1 MAMGL
6 RNTTRLRELLKRP
19 GIVVAPGVYD
29 CVSAKLAEG
38 AGYEMVL
45 LTGAGVAASL
55 LGAPD
60 VGLLTLTEL
69 VAQARNIC
77 QATSLPMLADAE
89 TGYGNAINVMRTVR
103 ELEAAGVAGLFIED
117 QVTPKRC
124 GHFEG
129 KELISMEE
137 MEGKIRAACEA
148 RRDPDLVLMART
160 DAREILGLD
169 EAIRRARA
177 YVAAGADMI
186 FIEAPHTL
194 EELRRIGQAVN
205 VPQLANL
212 VEGGKTPL
220 ASVAELEAMGF
231 RVVSFSGSLQ
241 RAAIW
246 AMAEFL
252 DVLKKEGSV
261 ASLYPGH
268 VVSLGERSGLLGLP
282 AFYELE
288 RRFLP
293 GKGA

>member
-1 MAMGL
+1 MGL

-19 GIVVAPGVYD
+19 GVLVAPGVYD
-29 CVSAKLAEG
+29 CVSAKLAER
-38 AGYEMVL
+38 AGYEMAL

-55 LGAPD
+55 LGVPD

-69 VAQARNIC
+69 ATQARNIC
-77 QATSLPMLADAE
+77 RAASLPILADAE

-129 KELISMEE
+129 KELISVEE

-160 DAREILGLD
+160 DAREVLGLD
-169 EAIRRARA
+169 EAIGRARA
-177 YVAAGADMI
+177 YVAAGADTI
-186 FIEAPHTL
+186 FIEAPHTD
-194 EELRRIGQAVN
+194 EELRRIGQTMN

-231 RVVSFSGSLQ
+231 KVVSFSGSLQ
-241 RAAIW
+241 RAAIR

-268 VVSLGERSGLLGLP
+268 VVSLGERSELLGLA

-293 GKGA
+293 GKGT

>member
-1 MAMGL
+1 MGL
-6 RNTTRLRELLKRP
+6 RNTTLLKQLLKRP
-19 GIVVAPGVYD
+19 GILVAPGVYD
-29 CVSAKLAEG
+29 CLSAKLAER
-38 AGYEMVL
+38 AGYEMAL

-55 LGAPD
+55 LGVPD

-69 VAQARNIC
+69 ATQARNIC
-77 QATSLPMLADAE
+77 RAASLPILADAE

-129 KELISMEE
+129 KELISVEE

-160 DAREILGLD
+160 DAREVLGLD

-177 YVAAGADMI
+177 YVAAGADTI

-194 EELRRIGQAVN
+194 GDLRRIGRAVN

-220 ASVAELEAMGF
+220 VSVAELEAMGF
-231 RVVSFSGSLQ
+231 KVVSFSGSLQ
-241 RAAIW
+241 RAAIQ

-268 VVSLGERSGLLGLP
+268 VVSLGERSELLGLP

-293 GKGA
+293 GKGT

>member
-1 MAMGL
+1 
-6 RNTTRLRELLKRP
+6 
-19 GIVVAPGVYD
+19 
-29 CVSAKLAEG
+29 
-38 AGYEMVL
+38 
-45 LTGAGVAASL
+45 VAASL
-55 LGAPD
+55 LGVPD

-69 VAQARNIC
+69 ATQARNIC
-77 QATSLPMLADAE
+77 RAASLPILADAE

-129 KELISMEE
+129 KELISVEE

-160 DAREILGLD
+160 DAREVLGLD

-177 YVAAGADMI
+177 YVAAGADTI

-194 EELRRIGQAVN
+194 GDLRRIGRAVN

-220 ASVAELEAMGF
+220 VSVAELEAMGF
-231 RVVSFSGSLQ
+231 KVVSFSGSLQ
-241 RAAIW
+241 RAAIQ

-268 VVSLGERSGLLGLP
+268 VVSLGERSELLGLP

-293 GKGA
+293 GKGT

>member
-1 MAMGL
+1 MAL
-6 RNTTRLRELLKRP
+6 RTTTRLRHLLKRQ
-19 GIVVAPGVYD
+19 GAVVAPGVYD
-29 CVSAKLAEG
+29 CVSAKLAER
-38 AGYEMVL
+38 AGYEMAL

-55 LGAPD
+55 LGVPD
-60 VGLLTLTEL
+60 VGLLTLSEL
-69 VAQARNIC
+69 TVQARNIC
-77 QATSLPMLADAE
+77 RATNLPVLADAD

-103 ELEAAGVAGLFIED
+103 ELEEAGVAGLFIED

-129 KELISMEE
+129 KELISLEE
-137 MEGKIRAACEA
+137 MAGKIRAAREA
-148 RRDPDLVLMART
+148 RRDPDLILMART
-160 DAREILGLD
+160 DAREVLGLE

-186 FIEAPHTL
+186 FIEAPHTA
-194 EELRRIGQAVN
+194 EELRQIARAVD

-220 ASVAELEAMGF
+220 VSVGELGAMGF
-231 RVVSFSGSLQ
+231 KVVSFSGSLQ

-246 AMAEFL
+246 AMTDFL
-252 DVLKKEGSV
+252 DVLKKEQSV
-261 ASLYPGH
+261 ASLYPGR
-268 VVSLGERSGLLGLP
+268 VVSLGERSDLLGLP

-293 GKGA
+293 GKAP

>member
-1 MAMGL
+1 MGL
-6 RNTTRLRELLKRP
+6 RNTTRLRELLERP
-19 GIVVAPGVYD
+19 GVLVAPGVYD
-29 CVSAKLAEG
+29 CVSAKLAER
-38 AGYEMVL
+38 AGYEMAL

-55 LGAPD
+55 LGVPD

-69 VAQARNIC
+69 ATQARNIC
-77 QATSLPMLADAE
+77 RAASLPILADAE

-129 KELISMEE
+129 KELISVEE

-160 DAREILGLD
+160 DAREVLGLD

-177 YVAAGADMI
+177 YVAAGADTI

-194 EELRRIGQAVN
+194 EDLRRIGRAVN

-220 ASVAELEAMGF
+220 VSVAELEAMGF
-231 RVVSFSGSLQ
+231 KVVSFSGSLQ
-241 RAAIW
+241 RAAIQ

-268 VVSLGERSGLLGLP
+268 VVSLGERSELLGLP

-293 GKGA
+293 GKGT